1 MIRSL
6 LAAAAVFLVLVPAA
20 LAADPG
26 AALTADLQKLTADRA
41 AMHAAVT
48 SDLQK
53 LTADAQAAAGTNKS
67 AAKATIEAD
76 IHQLLT
82 DLQTHHQTMQA
93 DRAQAL
99 ADIQAAK
106 AAHVKVAQ
114 LKSQFQQ
121 LANLAKQDVLDYQ
134 QDLQQAQQAIAAL
147 KASFGK

>member
-1 MIRSL
+1 MIKSL
-6 LAAAAVFLVLVPAA
+6 LAAAAMCLALVPAA

-53 LTADAQAAAGTNKS
+53 LTADAKAAASNKS
-67 AAKATIEAD
+67 AAKATIQAD
-76 IHQLLT
+76 MHQLMT
-82 DLQTHHQTMQA
+82 DLQSHHQTMQA

-99 ADIQAAK
+99 ADLQAAR
-106 AAHVKVAQ
+106 AAHVKVAD

-121 LANLAKQDVLDYQ
+121 LAQLAKQDVLDYQ
-134 QDLQQAQQAIAAL
+134 QDLRQAQQAIAAL
-147 KASFGK
+147 KASFHK

>member
-1 MIRSL
+1 MIRTL
-6 LAAAAVFLVLVPAA
+6 LAAVAVSVALVPAA
-20 LAADPG
+20 LAADPT

-41 AMHAAVT
+41 SMHAAVT
-48 SDLQK
+48 ADLQK
-53 LTADAQAAAGTNKS
+53 LTSDAQAGGTNKS
-67 AAKATIEAD
+67 ALKSTIQSD
-76 IHQLLT
+76 VKQLTT

-99 ADIQAAK
+99 ADLQAAK

-147 KASFGK
+147 KASFHK

>member
-1 MIRSL
+1 MIRTL
-6 LAAAAVFLVLVPAA
+6 LAAAALFLVLVPAA
-20 LAADPG
+20 VAADPG
-26 AALTADLQKLTADRA
+26 AALTADLQKLTSDRA

-53 LTADAQAAAGTNKS
+53 LTADAQAAGTNKS
-67 AAKATIEAD
+67 AAKATIQAD

>member
-6 LAAAAVFLVLVPAA
+6 LAAAALCLVLVPAA

-53 LTADAQAAAGTNKS
+53 LTADAQAAATNKS
-67 AAKATIEAD
+67 AAKATILAD
-76 IHQLLT
+76 IHQFLT

-106 AAHVKVAQ
+106 AAHVKAAQ
-114 LKSQFQQ
+114 LKPQFQQ